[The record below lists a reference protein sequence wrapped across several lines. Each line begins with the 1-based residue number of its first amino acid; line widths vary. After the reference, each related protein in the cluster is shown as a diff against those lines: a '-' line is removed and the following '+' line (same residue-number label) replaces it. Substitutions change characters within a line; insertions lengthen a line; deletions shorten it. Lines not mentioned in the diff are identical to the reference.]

1 MLFIAPDIDI
11 ISIDTWVNGAI
22 DITGIDEQINKIN
35 KAINK
40 GEQRYEIYVHKYRFI
55 EYIDYVDKGRH
66 NDSSF

>member
-35 KAINK
+35 KAISK
-40 GEQRYEIYVHKYRFI
+40 GE
-55 EYIDYVDKGRH
+55 
-66 NDSSF
+66 